1 MNVKVCDFGL
11 ARFKVIILRLTLF
24 QADLGKGTMQF
35 SGTPAYMAP
44 ELFQK
49 RSYDEKVDV
58 FAFGS
63 LLWELVA
70 REVPYDGLDV
80 GDIRA
85 KVERDEQLK
94 IPYGTDPRLGQLIHE
109 CR

>member
-1 MNVKVCDFGL
+1 
-11 ARFKVIILRLTLF
+11 
-24 QADLGKGTMQF
+24 MQF

-49 RSYDEKVDV
+49 RLYDESVDV
-58 FAFGS
+58 FAFGA

-80 GDIRA
+80 VDIKA
-85 KVERDEQLK
+85 KVEKGEALK
-94 IPYGTDPRLGQLIHE
+94 TPYGTDPRIAQLIAD

>member
-1 MNVKVCDFGL
+1 
-11 ARFKVIILRLTLF
+11 
-24 QADLGKGTMQF
+24 MQF

-49 RSYDEKVDV
+49 RLYDEKVDTY
-58 FAFGS
+58 AYGA

-70 REVPYDGLDV
+70 REVPFDGLDV

-85 KVERDEQLK
+85 KVEKGENFK
-94 IPYGTDPRLGQLIHE
+94 IPYGTDPRIAQLITD
-109 CR
+109 CRSLNAADRPDFLEIVEILKYIVK

>member
-1 MNVKVCDFGL
+1 
-11 ARFKVIILRLTLF
+11 
-24 QADLGKGTMQF
+24 MQF

-49 RSYDEKVDV
+49 RVYDESVDV
-58 FAFGS
+58 FAYGT

-80 GDIRA
+80 SDIRA
-85 KVERDEQLK
+85 KVEKEEPLK
-94 IPYGTDPRLGQLIHE
+94 TPYGTDVRIVQLINE
-109 CR
+109 CRQANTAERPSFQRILEVLNYVCK